1 MSYQLSTSPLSQ
13 LFADASTKDK
23 FGKQIR
29 EVIMQYC
36 YRTGLLPDGA
46 DDKTIDAS
54 VASLNELDEAASSWS
69 SLQVC
74 SLAEVAQ
81 PQKPLLGCI
90 IFYPTYSTWVGGRLR
105 LGLVQCDSSQQSNQQ
120 LLYSL
125 LRSVI
130 CRALDDE
137 DLQRIELLHPASDAA
152 VYGPLM
158 QLGFEDLTQT
168 EEWHFARLDRDG
180 LQNLA
185 ERPAKSGIAVR
196 AGAESDCA
204 EVMKMIHGLASFEKL
219 QAQVRINEDQLRR
232 DIFGERKFAQ
242 LFIAERSNSGEI
254 LGYALAF
261 DEFWPSGRGVCLEDV
276 FVQPAH
282 RGKGVCSALFSAVAR
297 DSLYNRRCH
306 FMSLCY
312 LAWNSAAFDVYRHY
326 GFVDITGSDSSKSN
340 GAHFL
345 RLSRDQFRS
354 ALGRAL

>member
-1 MSYQLSTSPLSQ
+1 TG
-13 LFADASTKDK
+13 ASAVR
-23 FGKQIR
+23 Q
-29 EVIMQYC
+29 Q
-36 YRTGLLPDGA
+36 
-46 DDKTIDAS
+46 
-54 VASLNELDEAASSWS
+54 
-69 SLQVC
+69 
-74 SLAEVAQ
+74 
-81 PQKPLLGCI
+81 
-90 IFYPTYSTWVGGRLR
+90 
-105 LGLVQCDSSQQSNQQ
+105 QQSNQQ

-152 VYGPLM
+152 VYGPL
-158 QLGFEDLTQT
+158 
-168 EEWHFARLDRDG
+168 DRDG

-185 ERPAKSGIAVR
+185 NRPAKSGIAVR

-204 EVMKMIHGLASFEKL
+204 EVMKMIHGLANFEKL
-219 QAQVRINEDQLRR
+219 QAQ
-232 DIFGERKFAQ
+232 
-242 LFIAERSNSGEI
+242 
-254 LGYALAF
+254 
-261 DEFWPSGRGVCLEDV
+261 FWPSGRGVCLEDV

-312 LAWNSAAFDVYRHY
+312 LAWNSAALDVYRHY

-354 ALGRAL
+354 ALGQAL